1 MKNGRN
7 LRRLILFSLAAGCTL
22 GGLVSGDVYADAP
35 PYEQILYINEDDTVT
50 QNDKDSL
57 KIDTSG
63 LLKDG
68 NFTYDTGDKLSK
80 EKRGLII
87 MNSKKDLNS
96 YTVRATLGAD
106 SSKTMA
112 DYLKSDY
119 QTVLLEPKYD
129 GTTIRDVNLQVD
141 GLLAHNY
148 GGGVGVYG
156 IYSSG
161 AMNLDNLTIKSDLTN
176 AIKDSGIVNTNAY
189 FIGKGITNIG
199 NLYIDTKLDPNSTT
213 GASIAHNG
221 LYADADQNADQGAVI
236 NVTGNTYINDHIAT
250 GTHEGYDNEYEI
262 DTKGNV
268 NTISKNDAVSAKH
281 GGGSTVNINANE
293 DGTILNPENTVQ
305 IYGNLDAKKRN
316 YPRRLFW

>member
-1 MKNGRN
+1 MNKWRNGYEN
-7 LRRLILFSLAAGCTL
+7 ESEFATTYYIQPGCWMYIG
-22 GGLVSGDVYADAP
+22 GGLIDEKVYATGNP
-35 PYEQILYINEDDTVT
+35 PYEQILYINENNTVT
-50 QNDKDSL
+50 QNDKDPGL
-57 KIDTSG
+57 QVDTSG

-112 DYLKSDY
+112 DYQKSDY
-119 QTVLLEPKYD
+119 QTVLLEPKYN
-129 GTTIRDVNLQVD
+129 GATIRDVNLQVD
-141 GLLAHNY
+141 GLLAHRY
-148 GGGVGVYG
+148 GRGEGVYG

-161 AMNLDNLTIKSDLTN
+161 AMSLDNLTIKSDLTN

-189 FIGKGITNIG
+189 FIGKGTTNIG

-221 LYADADQNADQGAVI
+221 LYAD
-236 NVTGNTYINDHIAT
+236 
-250 GTHEGYDNEYEI
+250 
-262 DTKGNV
+262 
-268 NTISKNDAVSAKH
+268 
-281 GGGSTVNINANE
+281 GGGRHQCHGEYLYQRSYRH
-293 DGTILNPENTVQ
+293 GNP
-305 IYGNLDAKKRN
+305 
-316 YPRRLFW
+316 